1 MIILLPRILSIFSQP
16 LTGQFLFN
24 KVFYINYFILVIKL
38 DRMKKLTC
46 ILFALCILFAAC
58 NSKAKEDAAE
68 KDGYE
73 KAKESLEDKEK
84 KNPASFIK
92 VTSKDKHNLI
102 GQTVIKGTVNNNA
115 KICVYKDIELE
126 LSFFSKTGVLLEK
139 DIEIIYEVVEP
150 GKSADFKTKY
160 FAPKGTDS
168 VGIKVLAAKVN

>member
-1 MIILLPRILSIFSQP
+1 
-16 LTGQFLFN
+16 
-24 KVFYINYFILVIKL
+24 
-38 DRMKKLTC
+38 MKKLTC
-46 ILFALCILFAAC
+46 VLLTLSILFTAC
-58 NSKAKEDAAE
+58 NSKAKQEATE

-73 KAKESLEDKEK
+73 KAKESLEEKEK
-84 KNPASFIK
+84 KNPVAFIK

-115 KICVYKDIELE
+115 KICVYKDVELE

-139 DIEIIYEVVEP
+139 DVEKIYEVIEP

-168 VGIKVLAAKVN
+168 VGIKVLGAKVN